1 MHVATISVDTPRP
14 HLRGIDS
21 DRLWSDS
28 AVWPELLL
36 PAQFYGRRRGARR
49 LDGELRLILAVLEDA
64 VRTFVGSAASAR
76 GGKRLEEVRLWF
88 DSKSRQPFS
97 FEHICEV
104 LETDANSLR
113 SRLDTLSLDD
123 FPGKHTHAV
132 GRRHLVRP
140 VRPHSRARRRIMGRF
155 RPPIESQLNQSAKGV
170 PQMDRITEEHGL
182 GGNIP
187 ESAVETTLNYLADAS
202 ERPVYYAYEPPA
214 GTPRSSGKF
223 AAQPVRIH
231 NARSVLGELS
241 LDRQGFTLVHQVSAV
256 RDFYDQKE
264 VKSVYYPEV
273 EQLLKDAT
281 GAEKVVI
288 FDHQVRNIELAKRGE
303 KSAREYGRAV
313 HNDYTAKSGPRRVR
327 DHLPAEEAL
336 ERLQHRFAE
345 INVWRPIRGPIEST
359 PLALCDARS
368 IASGDF
374 VPSDL
379 VYRDKVGETY
389 RFTYNPNHRWFYF
402 PRLERNEVILLKCYD
417 SKEDGRAR
425 FTAHSAFD
433 DPTSTRDAAPRE
445 SIEVRALIF
454 YPAEG
459 SKA

>member
-1 MHVATISVDTPRP
+1 MMPVATSSLDPQSP
-14 HLRGIDS
+14 LLHSIDS
-21 DRLWSDS
+21 DRRWSDS
-28 AVWPELLL
+28 AVLPELLL
-36 PAQFYGRRRGARR
+36 PAQFYGRRRGARK
-49 LDGELRLILAVLEDA
+49 LDGERRLILAVLEDA
-64 VRTFVGSAASAR
+64 VRTYVRLAASVR
-76 GGKRLEEVRLWF
+76 GRRRLEEVRHWF
-88 DSKSRQPFS
+88 DSTARHPFS

-104 LETDANSLR
+104 LEADPEALR
-113 SRLDTLSLDD
+113 KRLDTFTRDD

-140 VRPHSRARRRIMGRF
+140 ARRQFRSHRRMVDRIHPAIKSR
-155 RPPIESQLNQSAKGV
+155 LNNSAKGV
-170 PQMDRITEEHGL
+170 PPMDRISEEQAL
-182 GGNIP
+182 GGSTQP
-187 ESAVETTLNYLADAS
+187 GVVEATLNYLADGS

-214 GTPRSSGKF
+214 GTPRSTGKF
-223 AAQPVRIH
+223 VPQSVQIH
-231 NARSVLGELS
+231 NARSVRGELS
-241 LDRQGFTLVHQVSAV
+241 LDRQGFTLVYQISAV
-256 RDFYDQKE
+256 RDFYDPEE
-264 VKSVYYPEV
+264 VRNVYYPEV

-288 FDHQVRNIELAKRGE
+288 FDHQVRNIELARRNE
-303 KSAREYGRAV
+303 KNAREYGKAV

-327 DHLPAEEAL
+327 DHLPPEEAA
-336 ERLQHRFAE
+336 ERLNYRFAE

-368 IASGDF
+368 IAPADF

-389 RFTYNPNHRWFYF
+389 RFTYNPDHRWFYF

-425 FTAHSAFD
+425 FTAHSAFE
-433 DPTSTRDAAPRE
+433 DPTSAQDAAPRE

-454 YPAEG
+454 YPRE
-459 SKA
+459 